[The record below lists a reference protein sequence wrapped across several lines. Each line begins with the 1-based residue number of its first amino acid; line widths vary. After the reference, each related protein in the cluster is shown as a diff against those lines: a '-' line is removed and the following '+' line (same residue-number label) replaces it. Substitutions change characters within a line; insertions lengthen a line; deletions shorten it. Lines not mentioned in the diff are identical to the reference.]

1 MDMIVFLRL
10 VVVER
15 RDTFH
20 VVPLLELLR
29 ELPQHLVGIKLRVFL
44 WQSNG
49 DDSTPVE
56 QPVLPEAVEDVVTV
70 TDETSGALTPEGN
83 LTLVD
88 DYHTDYSDGS
98 GQQFITLVSKS
109 GATFYLVIDR
119 NAKGQQTVHFMNLVD
134 EADILALMEEDAAD
148 AYTAE
153 KEAAAQAEQNRL
165 KSEEEA
171 KTAAEEAAASGTE
184 QPKENKVT
192 KIASGFLGV
201 VVLIALAAGGIFYAF
216 TKQKQ
221 KKKAEKEALD
231 PDANYTEDKGDFE
244 IPMEDE
250 SEETGEEDT
259 EPI

>member
-1 MDMIVFLRL
+1 MKMMNKVCAL
-10 VVVER
+10 VLSVALCAGMAAPAFAYDGEPVE
-15 RDTFH
+15 
-20 VVPLLELLR
+20 E
-29 ELPQHLVGIKLRVFL
+29 
-44 WQSNG
+44 
-49 DDSTPVE
+49 VE
-56 QPVLPEAVEDVVTV
+56 QPVLTAATEEEEAVTV
-70 TDETSGALTPEGN
+70 TDEETGALTPEGN

-88 DYHTDYSDGS
+88 DYHTSYSDGS

-134 EADILALMEEDAAD
+134 EADLLALMEEDAAD

-153 KEAAAQAEQNRL
+153 KEAAAQAEQDRL
-165 KSEEEA
+165 KAEEEA
-171 KTAAEEAAASGTE
+171 KKAAEEAASGEE

-216 TKQKQ
+216 AKQKQ
-221 KKKAEKEALD
+221 KKQAEKEALD

-244 IPMEDE
+244 IPVEDE
-250 SEETGEEDT
+250 PEETGEEDNA
-259 EPI
+259 EE